1 MTDHLDGMPAT
12 EGFCEPATPVETKA
26 EAAATEFLASFE
38 SFKDDMGERLGALDA
53 RIGQLQTKAAMRRPA
68 LSTAAEIE
76 PPHQKAF
83 AAFLRRGEEDGLRS
97 LELSTKG
104 LNTQVNGEGG
114 FLVDPRTSEMVS
126 NVLRGGGS
134 LRSVARVVEVE
145 ATAYD
150 VLIDRAEIEAGWLD
164 EVTPATET
172 TGPAIERISIQL
184 HELSANPRATQRIL
198 EDSAFDLEAWLAER
212 IGDRFRRAEAAA
224 FVIGTAA
231 NQPKGFLTKDTAP
244 NGSEVWG
251 ELGYVVTGTSGGFD
265 LNDPGDAI
273 VDLVYALGAEYRA
286 GGTFVM
292 NSKTAGEVRKMK
304 DNQGRFLWVEGV
316 SEESPA
322 RLLGYPVLLAEDMP
336 DIGPESVS
344 IAFGDFSRGYTI
356 AERPDVRILR
366 DPYSAK
372 PNVAFF
378 ATKRVGGDVTDFSAI
393 KLLKF
398 GTA

>member
-1 MTDHLDGMPAT
+1 MTDHLDGMPET
-12 EGFCEPATPVETKA
+12 EGFCEPVMPVETTA
-26 EAAATEFLASFE
+26 DAAASEFLSSFE
-38 SFKDDMGERLGALDA
+38 SFKDDVSERLGALDT

-68 LSTAAEIE
+68 LSTAAEVE

-83 AAFLRRGEEDGLRS
+83 AAFLRRGEEEGLRA
-97 LELSTKG
+97 LDLSTKG

-114 FLVDPRTSEMVS
+114 YLVDPRTSEMVS
-126 NVLRGGGS
+126 SVLRGSGS
-134 LRSVARVVEVE
+134 LRAISRVVQVE

-150 VLIDRAEIEAGWLD
+150 VLVDRAELEAGWLD

-172 TGPAIERISIQL
+172 TGPVIERISITL

-224 FVIGTAA
+224 FVLGTAA
-231 NQPKGFLTKDTAP
+231 NQPKGFLTKDLVP
-244 NGSEVWG
+244 NGTEAWG

-286 GGTFVM
+286 NGTFVM

-316 SEESPA
+316 SEDNPA

-336 DIGPESVS
+336 DIGPNSPAV
-344 IAFGDFSRGYTI
+344 AFGDFSRGYTI

-393 KLLKF
+393 KVLRF
-398 GTA
+398 GTS